1 MGPGSPI
8 RVDTMML
15 GQTDTKGKK
24 EGVDKHDDKSK
35 DEKSKASIWARMKS
49 KTASALATVAVA
61 TAATFGACTFQA
73 DGVNP
78 VPIPEEDAS
87 TQDGGQGG
95 KDAGVD
101 SGHDAG
107 QDAGQDLD
115 SGTGGSDG
123 GHDAGQG
130 GQDAGQ
136 DLDSGTGGSD
146 AGQGGQDA
154 GQDLDAGQGGQDA
167 GQDLDSGT
175 GGSDAGQGGQDAGQD
190 LDAGQG
196 GQDAGPPVCPGA
208 TTGNFSGTV
217 GKITPIKVG
226 GYSFLYKGE
235 AGNNALVDISC
246 DSNSAPIVANWPC
259 PLNGFTDFD
268 IPQDTKR
275 ITIHPT
281 QMGVGSM
288 VGSIAVINH

>member
-167 GQDLDSGT
+167 G
-175 GGSDAGQGGQDAGQD
+175 
-190 LDAGQG
+190 
-196 GQDAGPPVCPGA
+196 PPVCPGA